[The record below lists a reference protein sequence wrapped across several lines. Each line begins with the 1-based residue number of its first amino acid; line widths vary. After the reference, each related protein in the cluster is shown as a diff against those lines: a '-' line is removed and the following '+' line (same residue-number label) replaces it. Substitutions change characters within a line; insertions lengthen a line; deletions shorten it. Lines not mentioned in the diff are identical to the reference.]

1 MGLFRTDE
9 KDEELNIGDRVRIR
23 TEGIEGFITGTDGK
37 NYLVLINNSA
47 TIEKYTVEELEK
59 IWQEVLYGYVPNTVS
74 GDGEELDCYIL
85 GVDKPVNEC
94 KR

>member
-37 NYLVLINNSA
+37 TYLVLLSNSA
-47 TIEKYTVEELEK
+47 TIEKYTLEELEK
-59 IWQEVLYGYVPNTVS
+59 IW
-74 GDGEELDCYIL
+74 
-85 GVDKPVNEC
+85 
-94 KR
+94 

>member
-1 MGLFRTDE
+1 MGLFRIDE

-47 TIEKYTVEELEK
+47 TIEKYTLDELEK
-59 IWQEVLYGYVPNTVS
+59 IW
-74 GDGEELDCYIL
+74 
-85 GVDKPVNEC
+85 
-94 KR
+94 

>member
-1 MGLFRTDE
+1 MLYTKKEFEVINMGLFRTDE

-47 TIEKYTVEELEK
+47 TIEKYTLDELEK
-59 IWQEVLYGYVPNTVS
+59 IW
-74 GDGEELDCYIL
+74 
-85 GVDKPVNEC
+85 
-94 KR
+94 